1 MKLNG
6 NFAKMPGN
14 YLFYTV
20 RVKTNEYVEKN
31 PTAEIIRL
39 GIGDV
44 TRPLVPA
51 VIAEMHAAV
60 EDMAAAGTFKGYGE
74 DFGYGFLRS
83 AIIEHDYKP
92 LGVKLELD
100 EVFINDGAKSDT
112 GNFAELFD
120 RDNKVAVCDPV
131 YPVYVDSNVM
141 AGRAGDYSPETG
153 RWSNFVYLPC
163 TAQNGFI
170 PEPPKEHADIVYLCF
185 PNNPT
190 GAHIGY
196 DQLKAWVDYALR
208 EGAVILYDAAYSAFI
223 EGDMPRSIYEIEGAK
238 SCAVEFKSYSKTAGF
253 TGVRCGYT
261 VVPKDLKIDGAVLRD
276 MWARRQTTK
285 FNEASYISQRGAAAI
300 YTPEGALQAKQS
312 IDYYK
317 NNAKI
322 LREGLAD
329 LGFTVYGGV
338 HSPYVWLSTPSGM
351 TSWEFFDAL
360 LDRAQ
365 VVGTPG
371 SGFGPCGEGYFRIT
385 SFGTQENSI
394 RALERIKEANF

>member
-31 PTAEIIRL
+31 PNAEIIRL

-385 SFGTQENSI
+385 SFGTQENSL

>member
-1 MKLNG
+1 MKLNE

-31 PTAEIIRL
+31 PNAEIIRL

-51 VIAEMHAAV
+51 VISEMHAAV
-60 EDMAAAGTFKGYGE
+60 EDMAAAKTFKGYGE
-74 DFGYGFLRS
+74 DFGYSFLRS
-83 AIIEHDYKP
+83 AIIKHDYNS

-141 AGRAGDYSPETG
+141 AGRAGDYSADSG

-196 DQLKAWVDYALR
+196 AELKAWVDYALR

-261 VVPKDLKIDGAVLRD
+261 VVPKDLKINGAVLRD

-300 YTPEGALQAKQS
+300 YTPEGAAQAAQS

-338 HSPYVWLSTPSGM
+338 HSPYVWLSTPKGM

-394 RALERIKEANF
+394 RALERIKNANF

>member
-31 PTAEIIRL
+31 PNAQIIRL

-153 RWSNFVYLPC
+153 RWSNFVSLPC

-300 YTPEGALQAKQS
+300 YTPEGAMQARQS

-385 SFGTQENSI
+385 SFGTQENSL

>member
-1 MKLNG
+1 MKLNE

-31 PTAEIIRL
+31 PNAEIIRL

-60 EDMAAAGTFKGYGE
+60 EDMAAAKTFKGYGE
-74 DFGYGFLRS
+74 DFGYSFLRN
-83 AIIEHDYKP
+83 AIIKHDYEP

-141 AGRAGDYSPETG
+141 AGRAGNYSADSG

-196 DQLKAWVDYALR
+196 AELKAWVDYALR

-300 YTPEGALQAKQS
+300 YTPEGAAQAAQS

-338 HSPYVWLSTPSGM
+338 HSPYVWLSTPKGM

-385 SFGTQENSI
+385 SFGTQENSL
-394 RALERIKEANF
+394 RALERIKNANF